1 MSQTDAI
8 LGWVDNSGRP
18 FLMDTWI
25 GGYTSPLLDI
35 SQDVTNA
42 SGSTVDGITTL
53 SFQRKR
59 ITQDSKDFSFT
70 DDKCLYLMFPI
81 KGGSFN
87 PVNKKIR
94 KHEVIPAFSSQR
106 VCFRNCAREEDW
118 QSAPTPPRLQYN
130 VEVKLVKLGENFEV
144 PAPGSQDFS
153 ILANTVS
160 NGFTKA
166 LAKLPGFHKMSV
178 YDFTRDDDNVIARMS
193 LELDE
198 GNYER
203 GRALLPMVSPE
214 EVLNS
219 TVTAGRVGALTLD
232 PAYLVFEPVQV
243 TSTLSDESKEGG
255 AGIFVSATKLYIVLG
270 CIAALVFVALI
281 QAGCTLYKTLRH
293 PPTQHKRVYS
303 IPIRA
308 QYPPQEDY
316 SAHQAAYIYTRG
328 HWAPIQSEFN
338 PRHDPTLRF

>member
-1 MSQTDAI
+1 WSYVGKTDEMAFTITTKHTTTWTGIGFSDDHKMSQTDAI

-53 SFQRKR
+53 LLHSLFVP
-59 ITQDSKDFSFT
+59 ISPFL
-70 DDKCLYLMFPI
+70 CLTVPLSPFHCLTVPLSLFP
-81 KGGSFN
+81 
-87 PVNKKIR
+87 
-94 KHEVIPAFSSQR
+94 
-106 VCFRNCAREEDW
+106 
-118 QSAPTPPRLQYN
+118 
-130 VEVKLVKLGENFEV
+130 
-144 PAPGSQDFS
+144 
-153 ILANTVS
+153 
-160 NGFTKA
+160 
-166 LAKLPGFHKMSV
+166 
-178 YDFTRDDDNVIARMS
+178 RDDDNVIARMS

-255 AGIFVSATKLYIVLG
+255 AGIFVSATKLYIDHNMVPHS
-270 CIAALVFVALI
+270 AW
-281 QAGCTLYKTLRH
+281 K
-293 PPTQHKRVYS
+293 
-303 IPIRA
+303 
-308 QYPPQEDY
+308 DY
-316 SAHQAAYIYTRG
+316 STSTTNISANTNYGYEPYEEKNHHSLNGA
-328 HWAPIQSEFN
+328 N
-338 PRHDPTLRF
+338 

>member
-1 MSQTDAI
+1 
-8 LGWVDNSGRP
+8 
-18 FLMDTWI
+18 MDTWI

-293 PPTQHKRVYS
+293 PPTQHKDHNMVPHS
-303 IPIRA
+303 A
-308 QYPPQEDY
+308 WKDY
-316 SAHQAAYIYTRG
+316 STSTTNISANTNYGYEPYEEKNHHSLNGANGKWRVQNY
-328 HWAPIQSEFN
+328 
-338 PRHDPTLRF
+338 

>member
-1 MSQTDAI
+1 WSYVGKTDEMAFTITTKHTTTWTGIGFSDDHKMSQTDAI

-53 SFQRKR
+53 S
-59 ITQDSKDFSFT
+59 
-70 DDKCLYLMFPI
+70 
-81 KGGSFN
+81 
-87 PVNKKIR
+87 
-94 KHEVIPAFSSQR
+94 
-106 VCFRNCAREEDW
+106 
-118 QSAPTPPRLQYN
+118 
-130 VEVKLVKLGENFEV
+130 LGEPEI
-144 PAPGSQDFS
+144 PW
-153 ILANTVS
+153 
-160 NGFTKA
+160 
-166 LAKLPGFHKMSV
+166 
-178 YDFTRDDDNVIARMS
+178 DDDNVIARMS

-255 AGIFVSATKLYIVLG
+255 AGIFVSATKLYIDHNMVPHS
-270 CIAALVFVALI
+270 AW
-281 QAGCTLYKTLRH
+281 K
-293 PPTQHKRVYS
+293 
-303 IPIRA
+303 
-308 QYPPQEDY
+308 DY
-316 SAHQAAYIYTRG
+316 STSTTNISANTNYGYEPYEEKNHHSLNGA
-328 HWAPIQSEFN
+328 N
-338 PRHDPTLRF
+338 